1 MKVFYYLIF
10 LLIGFSFA
18 TEKVAI
24 KTWTPEIGIS
34 IGSPAPLFL
43 SAGLH
48 YQFSEKVGTFIRAE
62 GLGSHSQKNDYWCGG
77 RGTLGF
83 SLFRDHPFFL
93 ESGVSLGYFYARAPN
108 YIHKLFNELN
118 QGYFFYEYDWN
129 EFYDVSIMA
138 GIHLYG
144 IHIRTELPLF
154 SGGNTSYS
162 LLWRVGYLW
171 SF

>member
-48 YQFSEKVGTFIRAE
+48 YQFSEKVGAFIRAAE
-62 GLGSHSQKNDYWCGG
+62 VLLASLYLETIHS
-77 RGTLGF
+77 F
-83 SLFRDHPFFL
+83 SNL
-93 ESGVSLGYFYARAPN
+93 V
-108 YIHKLFNELN
+108 
-118 QGYFFYEYDWN
+118 
-129 EFYDVSIMA
+129 
-138 GIHLYG
+138 
-144 IHIRTELPLF
+144 
-154 SGGNTSYS
+154 
-162 LLWRVGYLW
+162 
-171 SF
+171 